1 MAKRIRVI
9 LFLTLAPLLNAAQKP
24 TPELPKKS
32 VLSEEE
38 KDILKNR
45 ELLEN
50 MDLLQN
56 LYKLQPARNDKD
68 ILRNREILENM
79 DLLQDF
85 EKFRFYE
92 LFAGEPEPENKG
104 AKQPAPPKSEK
115 KK

>member
-1 MAKRIRVI
+1 MSKRTLVI
-9 LFLTLAPLLNAAQKP
+9 CSLILSSGLLYAGQKQKAEP
-24 TPELPKKS
+24 PKKS

-45 ELLEN
+45 EMLEN

-56 LYKLQPARNDKD
+56 LDKFQAGKD
-68 ILRNREILENM
+68 EKGILRNREILENM

-92 LFAGEPEPENKG
+92 LFAGDTENKG
-104 AKQPAPPKSEK
+104 AREPAAQTDEK

>member
-1 MAKRIRVI
+1 MSKRTLMI
-9 LFLTLAPLLNAAQKP
+9 LSLILISGLLFAGQKQKAEP
-24 TPELPKKS
+24 PKKS

-45 ELLEN
+45 EMLEN

-56 LYKLQPARNDKD
+56 LDKFQAGTDDKD

-92 LFAGEPEPENKG
+92 LFAGDAESKG
-104 AKQPAPPKSEK
+104 AKEPPKDEK